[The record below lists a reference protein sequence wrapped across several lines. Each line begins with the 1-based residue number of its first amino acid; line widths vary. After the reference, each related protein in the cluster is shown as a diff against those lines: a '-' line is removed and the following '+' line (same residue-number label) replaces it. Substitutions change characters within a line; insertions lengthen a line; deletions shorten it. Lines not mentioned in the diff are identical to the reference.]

1 LKPLP
6 ERLNDRLE
14 RQQMPSSTNEEPT
27 GWLLSSTAQTSPIDP
42 QLDELVAFAHRF
54 QSASPLQVNPDFAR
68 QLEQRVLMHNA
79 ALRMQQVQRQR
90 LFPRLRVVHPFFG
103 VALGLCMLLLL
114 LGTGVL
120 VGAAQVSNPDNPL
133 YAVKRLE
140 QHVQVSLGNPS
151 NNQAEMDLQSARNR
165 LNTLAKLID
174 STEAYKEA
182 LAGLD
187 QQISTTSKTIDAL
200 PAGSYHD
207 RLGGELAA
215 LKADAR
221 SALRQLLPRLALAE
235 RLVTTNEL
243 GVLGDNV
250 PRLKSVVVVFP
261 AHPNGHI
268 IISITGQDVQQ
279 GTQLLIDGR
288 LVMVQGSFQ
297 NGAYVFVVDWVG
309 NLHPQSIGILN
320 PDGTATQMSAITVQ
334 TSDEHGNGNGNTNSR
349 GNGNGNGGGK
359 PSSSPTPHH

>member
-14 RQQMPSSTNEEPT
+14 RQIMPSSKEESV
-27 GWLLSSTAQTSPIDP
+27 GWLLSSSAQISPVDP
-42 QLDELVAFAHRF
+42 EVDELVSLAHRF
-54 QSASPLQVNPDFAR
+54 QSASPLKVDPEFAR
-68 QLEQRVLMHNA
+68 QLEQRVLMHSN
-79 ALRMQQVQRQR
+79 ALRMQQFRRRQ
-90 LFPRLRVVHPFFG
+90 LFPRQGGVHPFFG
-103 VALGLCMLLLL
+103 VALGLCMLLFL

-140 QHVQVSLGNPS
+140 QHVQVSLGNS
-151 NNQAEMDLQSARNR
+151 SKNQAEMDLQSARNR

-182 LAGLD
+182 LADLD
-187 QQISTTSKTIDAL
+187 QHISTTSKTIDAL

-207 RLGGELAA
+207 RLVGELAA
-215 LKADAR
+215 FEADAR
-221 SALRQLLPRLALAE
+221 STLRQLLPRLAVPE
-235 RLVTTNEL
+235 RLLTTNEL

-261 AHPNGHI
+261 THPDGHI
-268 IISITGQDVQQ
+268 VISISGQDVQQ

-297 NGAYVFVVDWVG
+297 NGRYVFEVDWVG

-320 PDGTATQMSAITVQ
+320 PDGTATQMSAITLQ
-334 TSDEHGNGNGNTNSR
+334 TSDEHGNGNGNTNGQ